1 MSVLISGSVAFDT
14 VMVFPGQFKDHILP
28 DRVHMLSV
36 SFLVPQMRRNFGGV
50 AGNIAYNLSLLGVKA
65 EILATVGD
73 DFAPYAEW
81 LKQHQISIASIKTIK
96 GTYTAQA
103 FITTDQSDNQITA
116 FHPGAM
122 EHSGELSLPAG
133 TYRTGLVGPD
143 SKAAMENRM
152 HALHQAGIEAIFD
165 PGQGL
170 PMFNGDELKA
180 LISKASLVI
189 VNDYEAQL
197 VEERTGYT
205 PADITQHCEAYI
217 VTKGGE
223 GSVIYSKG
231 QQHIIPVIPAAAVVD
246 PTGCGDA
253 FRSGILAG
261 RVLGWN
267 LVQSARVGSIMGSEK
282 IAHSGTQNHTLKMS
296 DVAARYQRFFNE
308 PLTALSV

>member
-14 VMVFPGQFKDHILP
+14 VMVFPGQFKDHILA
-28 DRVHMLSV
+28 DKVHMLSV
-36 SFLVPQMRRNFGGV
+36 SFLVPEMRRNFGGV
-50 AGNIAYNLSLLGVKA
+50 AGNIAYNLRLLGVRS

-73 DFAPYAEW
+73 DFGPYAQW
-81 LKQHQISIASIKTIK
+81 LQQQGISIASIKTIP

-122 EHSGELSLPAG
+122 QHSGALALPAG
-133 TYRTGLVGPD
+133 TFKTGLVGPD

-152 HALHQAGIEAIFD
+152 TALHAAGIEAIFD

-170 PMFNGDELKA
+170 PMFNGEELKA
-180 LISKASLVI
+180 LIDKASMVI

-197 VEERTGYT
+197 LEERTGFQ
-205 PADITQHCEAYI
+205 PDDIAKRCAAYV
-217 VTKGGE
+217 VTKGAE
-223 GSVIYSKG
+223 GSLVYTQG
-231 QQHIIPVIPAAAVVD
+231 QRFTIPVVPAAKVVD

-261 RVLGWN
+261 RVLGWD

-282 IAHSGTQNHTLKMS
+282 IAHSGTQNHALTLA
-296 DVAARYQRFFNE
+296 DVAARYRHHFKD
-308 PLTALSV
+308 ALPV